1 MYMNLKRMLP
11 DVVAILFFAV
21 LSLAYFMPAVTEG
34 RILSQHDT
42 VAGIGSGREAL
53 DYYHRTG
60 ERTRWTNALFG
71 GMPTYQMAPSYP
83 STDTLRGIE
92 NLYHLYLPSYVW
104 YVFVMLL
111 GFYILLRAF
120 DFKVWMAALGAVL
133 WAFSSYFFILISA
146 GHIWKLVTL
155 AYIPPTIAGLVL
167 AYRGR
172 YLWGGLVT
180 ALFVALQIMSNHVQM
195 SYYFLFVMLF
205 MVVGFGVEAVRKGQV
220 PQFLKATAV
229 VAVAGVIGVCINLSN
244 LYHTYE
250 YSKLTLRGKSE
261 LVKPNTANQ
270 TGSGLDRDYIT
281 QWSYGIGETMTL
293 LVPNVK
299 GGASVPLSANEDAM
313 KKADPMYLG
322 IYNQLGQYWG
332 EQPMTAGPVYVG
344 AFVMFLFILGVIL
357 VKGPMK
363 WALLGV
369 TVLSILL
376 SWGKNF
382 MAFTDLFLDLV
393 PMYDKFRAVSSILVI
408 AEFTIPLLAMMG
420 LRELVCDYNKENA
433 RAYYRAMLTS
443 FVLTG
448 GLSLLFA
455 VAPSVFFPSYVSSME
470 MQGLQQIPADQ
481 LAPLLANLTEVRQS
495 LFTADA
501 WRSFW
506 IIVAGACVLLA
517 FMRGKLKA
525 TPAVAILV
533 VICVADLWTVDKRY
547 LYDSQFVPRTA
558 QEDSFRPTQTDEL
571 ILQDST
577 PDYRVLNLASNTFNE
592 NNTSYWHKS
601 VGGYHAAKLRRY
613 QELID
618 AHITPEMHALFSEVQ
633 QAGGDM
639 ESVNGQVFPVLN
651 MLNTRYFIFPLQ
663 GGQTAPLPN
672 PYALGNA
679 WFVDEVKW
687 VDNANE
693 ELEAMND
700 FDPARTAVV
709 DKQFASVL
717 GADIP
722 QQESGAAIDST
733 EVAIEFTDAPQGTGH
748 EALDIDDHDSE
759 WRGTVTLT
767 HYEPNALTYEVESE
781 QGGVVVFS
789 EIYYPGW
796 QATIDGEKAE
806 IARANYVLR
815 AMEMPA
821 GHHTL
826 VMTFDPQ
833 TIHTTEHIAFGALA
847 LLALAVVA
855 ALLIYIRGARRT
867 KRDAA

>member
-1 MYMNLKRMLP
+1 MLP

-21 LSLAYFMPAVTEG
+21 LSFAYFMPAVTEG

-42 VAGIGSGREAL
+42 VAGIGSGREAN
-53 DYYHRTG
+53 DYYQRTG

-71 GMPTYQMAPSYP
+71 GMPTYQMSPSYP

-92 NLYHLYLPSYVW
+92 RLYHLFLPTYVW
-104 YVFVMLL
+104 YLFVMLL

-133 WAFSSYFFILISA
+133 WAFSSYFLILISA

-155 AYIPPTIAGLVL
+155 AYIPPTIAGLVM

-180 ALFVALQIMSNHVQM
+180 AFFVALQIMSNHVQM
-195 SYYFLFVMLF
+195 SYYFLFVMVL
-205 MVVGFGVEAVRKGQV
+205 MVIGFGVDAVRKGQV
-220 PQFLKATAV
+220 PRFLKATAT
-229 VAVAGVIGVCINLSN
+229 VAVAGILGVCINLSN

-250 YSKLTLRGKSE
+250 YSKQTMRGKSE
-261 LVKPNTANQ
+261 LVKADTSNQ

-293 LVPNVK
+293 MVPNVK
-299 GGASVPLSANEDAM
+299 GGASVPLAANADAM
-313 KKADPMYLG
+313 KKADPMYRG

-344 AFVMFLFILGVIL
+344 AFVVFLFILALQL

-363 WALLGV
+363 WALATATL
-369 TVLSILL
+369 LSILL
-376 SWGKNF
+376 SWGRNF
-382 MAFTDLFLDLV
+382 MGFTDLFLDYV

-420 LRELVCDYNKENA
+420 LRELLL
-433 RAYYRAMLTS
+433 RAHDEDRRDTYRAVLIS

-455 VAPSVFFPSYVSSME
+455 VAPSVCFPSYVSSME

-506 IIVAGACVLLA
+506 IITAGTALLLA
-517 FMRGKLKA
+517 YLRGKLKA
-525 TPAVAILV
+525 TPMVAILIV
-533 VICVADLWTVDKRY
+533 LCVADLWTVDKRY
-547 LYDSQFVPRTA
+547 LNDGQFVPKTA
-558 QEDSFRPTQTDEL
+558 QADSFRPTQTDEY

-618 AHITPEMHALFSEVQ
+618 AHISPEIHDLFSEVQ

-663 GGQTAPLPN
+663 GGQTVSLPN

-693 ELEAMND
+693 ELEAMNG

-709 DKQFASVL
+709 DKQFAQVL
-717 GADIP
+717 GAEIP

-733 EVAIEFTDAPQGTGH
+733 AVGIEFADAPQGTGH
-748 EALDIDDHDSE
+748 EELDIDDHDSE
-759 WRGTVTLT
+759 WRGSVTLT

-796 QATIDGEKAE
+796 QATIDGEPAE
-806 IARANYVLR
+806 LARANYVLR

-821 GHHTL
+821 GQHTV

-833 TIHTTEHIAFGALA
+833 SIHTTEHIAFGALA
-847 LLALAVVA
+847 LLALAVLA
-855 ALLIYIRGARRT
+855 GLLIYIRGARRT
-867 KRDAA
+867 KGDEA